1 MTQNSE
7 KSLTK
12 EASDFAYKLKYEHLT
27 NNALNI
33 TRRCILDG
41 ISVMIGGTEQ
51 DALDV
56 MYRYIKSTDGSPQ
69 SRLIGVKD
77 KKYPAHLSA
86 LWHGLAGHAMDW
98 DDTQLSVGPGR
109 MYGLLTHPT
118 VPPLSACLS
127 LAETLTNVSGEKF
140 SGKTHLA
147 NIFKSKTSAFFLNEN
162 QINDEALKKI
172 KLYESI
178 IVDGFTNTIDERLIY
193 SILNLVDQD
202 SKYLLINS
210 ETPLGEINFKLPDL
224 ASRSK
229 NLLHA
234 KIESPDDDL
243 IFAIILKN
251 FSDRQIKLEKKIIEF
266 IINRIDR
273 SYSKI
278 SEFIYK
284 IDEFSLKKKKPINL
298 KTIKEI
304 L

>member
-1 MTQNSE
+1 MKELNQLLLDFDIKKNFNDHDYYVSDSNYFAFNLIDKWPKWE
-7 KSLTK
+7 KRI
-12 EASDFAYKLKYEHLT
+12 
-27 NNALNI
+27 LNI
-33 TRRCILDG
+33 
-41 ISVMIGGTEQ
+41 
-51 DALDV
+51 
-56 MYRYIKSTDGSPQ
+56 
-69 SRLIGVKD
+69 
-77 KKYPAHLSA
+77 
-86 LWHGLAGHAMDW
+86 
-98 DDTQLSVGPGR
+98 
-109 MYGLLTHPT
+109 
-118 VPPLSACLS
+118 
-127 LAETLTNVSGEKF
+127 SGERF

-147 NIFKSKTSAFFLNEN
+147 NIFKSKASALFLNEN
-162 QINDEALKKI
+162 QINDDIFKKI
-172 KLYESI
+172 KLHESI
-178 IVDGFTNTIDERLIY
+178 IVDRFSNNIEEKLTY

-202 SKYLLINS
+202 NKYLLINS
-210 ETPLGEINFKLPDL
+210 ETPLGEINFELPDL

-234 KIESPDDDL
+234 KIEPPNDDL

-284 IDEFSLKKKKPINL
+284 IDELSLKMKKPINF

>member
-1 MTQNSE
+1 MKELNQLLLDFDIKKNFNDHDYYVSDSNYFAFNLIDKWPKWE
-7 KSLTK
+7 KRI
-12 EASDFAYKLKYEHLT
+12 
-27 NNALNI
+27 LNI
-33 TRRCILDG
+33 
-41 ISVMIGGTEQ
+41 
-51 DALDV
+51 
-56 MYRYIKSTDGSPQ
+56 
-69 SRLIGVKD
+69 
-77 KKYPAHLSA
+77 
-86 LWHGLAGHAMDW
+86 
-98 DDTQLSVGPGR
+98 
-109 MYGLLTHPT
+109 
-118 VPPLSACLS
+118 
-127 LAETLTNVSGEKF
+127 SGERF

-147 NIFKSKTSAFFLNEN
+147 NIFKSKASALFLNEN
-162 QINDEALKKI
+162 QINDDIFKKI
-172 KLYESI
+172 KLHESI
-178 IVDGFTNTIDERLIY
+178 IVDGFSNNIDEKLTY

-202 SKYLLINS
+202 NKYLLINS
-210 ETPLGEINFKLPDL
+210 ETPLGEINFELPDL

-234 KIESPDDDL
+234 KIEPPNDDL

-284 IDEFSLKKKKPINL
+284 IDELSLKKKKPINL